1 MKLIIAEKPS
11 VAAAYAAALGA
22 KNKKDGYLEG
32 NGCLVTWC
40 IGHLVSLAEA
50 GAYEERYK
58 KWNYEDLPI
67 LPEVWQHVVS
77 PGKEKQFS
85 IVKSLMER
93 PDVTELVNG
102 CDAGREGELIFRL
115 VYQQAGCKKPFS
127 RLWLSSMEENAIRE
141 GFAHLKP
148 STEYDALYNAALCRE
163 RADWMVGINASRLF
177 SCLYGQPLA
186 VGRVMTPVLAMT
198 VVREAAIAA
207 FTPEKFYT
215 VDLELTSG
223 CTASSRRIPE
233 KSVAENLLKACRKEM
248 VATIQRITRKEKSEN
263 PPPLYD
269 LTTLQRDAN
278 RLLGYSAQQTLDYVQ
293 SLYEKKLT
301 TYPRTDS
308 CYITDDDEE
317 MLEELTEALE
327 RFFDIT
333 PEDVDEAVPRT
344 RRTVN
349 REKVTDH
356 HAILPT
362 RSMLQADLEAL
373 PKGEQNVLKLIIART
388 LMAVSKPFRYLETL
402 LTTECAGEEF
412 TAKGKEV
419 LEEGWKAVERKVL
432 ADILNRKQELTALP
446 NAAENECGI
455 LNAELK
461 EGQTVGL
468 NGETYSLAD
477 ARSLEKALAEKEI
490 KLNTNASLIDP
501 IWKERPAIPEAPMFE
516 MPIELSGKSTE
527 DKLIDINK
535 MLHKAGADCTI
546 LSALDEVA
554 WTFNIRGTD
563 VAYNPVVISYAFVS
577 EKESVLFVNPKKI
590 PAEIAEHLKK
600 EGVTLADYGMLAT
613 FLSRL
618 PERTRVFIDSKRT
631 NVAIYNAL
639 PKSSILIEGTSP
651 ANHLKSIKNETE
663 IKGFRNAVLKDGIAM
678 TKFYFW
684 LEKMLKAGEKVTELS
699 AAAKLTALRSEQPQ
713 YVMDSFASISS
724 YGPHGAVVHYSPTPE
739 TDTEL
744 KTDSLY
750 LLDSGAQ
757 YLDGTT
763 DITRTIALCDEPS
776 EQMKKDF
783 TRALKGTIGIA
794 KCKFPAGIRG
804 CLIDAFARKALW
816 DAGINYLHGT
826 CHGIGHCLNVH
837 EGPQSI
843 RMEENPVILEPG
855 MVMSDEPAIYRP
867 GEYGIRTENMI
878 LIHEDSETE
887 FGKFLG
893 FETLTLCYID
903 TKLVIPSM
911 LSVREHAW
919 LNKYHQM
926 VYDLVSPHLTEEEKA
941 WLKEKTAEI

>member
-1 MKLIIAEKPS
+1 MKTNIPERI
-11 VAAAYAAALGA
+11 AALREAMKQHKIDAYIIPTSDPHMSEYPADCWKYREWISGFTGSA
-22 KNKKDGYLEG
+22 GTVIITADKAGLWTDSRYFLQASTQLEG
-32 NGCLVTWC
+32 TGIELF
-40 IGHLVSLAEA
+40 
-50 GAYEERYK
+50 K
-58 KWNYEDLPI
+58 MM
-67 LPEVWQHVVS
+67 LPE
-77 PGKEKQFS
+77 
-85 IVKSLMER
+85 
-93 PDVTELVNG
+93 
-102 CDAGREGELIFRL
+102 
-115 VYQQAGCKKPFS
+115 
-127 RLWLSSMEENAIRE
+127 
-141 GFAHLKP
+141 
-148 STEYDALYNAALCRE
+148 
-163 RADWMVGINASRLF
+163 
-177 SCLYGQPLA
+177 
-186 VGRVMTPVLAMT
+186 TPT
-198 VVREAAIAA
+198 
-207 FTPEKFYT
+207 
-215 VDLELTSG
+215 
-223 CTASSRRIPE
+223 IPE
-233 KSVAENLLKACRKEM
+233 F
-248 VATIQRITRKEKSEN
+248 
-263 PPPLYD
+263 
-269 LTTLQRDAN
+269 LT
-278 RLLGYSAQQTLDYVQ
+278 
-293 SLYEKKLT
+293 
-301 TYPRTDS
+301 
-308 CYITDDDEE
+308 
-317 MLEELTEALE
+317 
-327 RFFDIT
+327 
-333 PEDVDEAVPRT
+333 
-344 RRTVN
+344 
-349 REKVTDH
+349 H
-356 HAILPT
+356 
-362 RSMLQADLEAL
+362 
-373 PKGEQNVLKLIIART
+373 
-388 LMAVSKPFRYLETL
+388 
-402 LTTECAGEEF
+402 
-412 TAKGKEV
+412 
-419 LEEGWKAVERKVL
+419 
-432 ADILNRKQELTALP
+432 
-446 NAAENECGI
+446 
-455 LNAELK
+455 ELK

-639 PKSSILIEGTSP
+639 PKSSILIEGISP

-855 MVMSDEPAIYRP
+855 MVMSDEPAMYRP
-867 GEYGIRTENMI
+867 GEYGIRTANMI
-878 LIHEDSETE
+878 LIREDSETE

>member
-1 MKLIIAEKPS
+1 MKTNIPERI
-11 VAAAYAAALGA
+11 AALREAMKQHKIDAYIIPTSDPHMSEYPADCWKYREWISGFTGSA
-22 KNKKDGYLEG
+22 GTVIITADKAGLWTDSRYFLQASTQLEG
-32 NGCLVTWC
+32 TGIELFKMT
-40 IGHLVSLAEA
+40 
-50 GAYEERYK
+50 
-58 KWNYEDLPI
+58 
-67 LPEVWQHVVS
+67 LPE
-77 PGKEKQFS
+77 
-85 IVKSLMER
+85 
-93 PDVTELVNG
+93 
-102 CDAGREGELIFRL
+102 
-115 VYQQAGCKKPFS
+115 
-127 RLWLSSMEENAIRE
+127 
-141 GFAHLKP
+141 
-148 STEYDALYNAALCRE
+148 
-163 RADWMVGINASRLF
+163 
-177 SCLYGQPLA
+177 
-186 VGRVMTPVLAMT
+186 TPT
-198 VVREAAIAA
+198 
-207 FTPEKFYT
+207 
-215 VDLELTSG
+215 
-223 CTASSRRIPE
+223 IPE
-233 KSVAENLLKACRKEM
+233 F
-248 VATIQRITRKEKSEN
+248 
-263 PPPLYD
+263 
-269 LTTLQRDAN
+269 LT
-278 RLLGYSAQQTLDYVQ
+278 
-293 SLYEKKLT
+293 
-301 TYPRTDS
+301 
-308 CYITDDDEE
+308 
-317 MLEELTEALE
+317 
-327 RFFDIT
+327 
-333 PEDVDEAVPRT
+333 
-344 RRTVN
+344 
-349 REKVTDH
+349 H
-356 HAILPT
+356 
-362 RSMLQADLEAL
+362 
-373 PKGEQNVLKLIIART
+373 
-388 LMAVSKPFRYLETL
+388 
-402 LTTECAGEEF
+402 
-412 TAKGKEV
+412 
-419 LEEGWKAVERKVL
+419 
-432 ADILNRKQELTALP
+432 
-446 NAAENECGI
+446 
-455 LNAELK
+455 ELK

-639 PKSSILIEGTSP
+639 PKSSILIEGISP
-651 ANHLKSIKNETE
+651 ANHLKSIKNEAE

-713 YVMDSFASISS
+713 YVMDSFACISS

-855 MVMSDEPAIYRP
+855 MVMSDEPAMYRP

-878 LIHEDSETE
+878 LIREDSETE

-926 VYDLVSPHLTEEEKA
+926 VYDLVSPHLNEEEKA

>member
-1 MKLIIAEKPS
+1 MKTNIPERI
-11 VAAAYAAALGA
+11 AALREAMKQHKIDAYIIPTSDPHMSEYPADCWKYREWISGFTGSA
-22 KNKKDGYLEG
+22 GTVIITADKAGLWTDSRYFLQASTQLEG
-32 NGCLVTWC
+32 TGIELF
-40 IGHLVSLAEA
+40 
-50 GAYEERYK
+50 K
-58 KWNYEDLPI
+58 MM
-67 LPEVWQHVVS
+67 LPE
-77 PGKEKQFS
+77 
-85 IVKSLMER
+85 
-93 PDVTELVNG
+93 
-102 CDAGREGELIFRL
+102 
-115 VYQQAGCKKPFS
+115 
-127 RLWLSSMEENAIRE
+127 
-141 GFAHLKP
+141 
-148 STEYDALYNAALCRE
+148 
-163 RADWMVGINASRLF
+163 
-177 SCLYGQPLA
+177 
-186 VGRVMTPVLAMT
+186 TPT
-198 VVREAAIAA
+198 
-207 FTPEKFYT
+207 
-215 VDLELTSG
+215 
-223 CTASSRRIPE
+223 IPE
-233 KSVAENLLKACRKEM
+233 F
-248 VATIQRITRKEKSEN
+248 
-263 PPPLYD
+263 
-269 LTTLQRDAN
+269 LT
-278 RLLGYSAQQTLDYVQ
+278 
-293 SLYEKKLT
+293 
-301 TYPRTDS
+301 
-308 CYITDDDEE
+308 
-317 MLEELTEALE
+317 
-327 RFFDIT
+327 
-333 PEDVDEAVPRT
+333 
-344 RRTVN
+344 
-349 REKVTDH
+349 H
-356 HAILPT
+356 
-362 RSMLQADLEAL
+362 
-373 PKGEQNVLKLIIART
+373 
-388 LMAVSKPFRYLETL
+388 
-402 LTTECAGEEF
+402 
-412 TAKGKEV
+412 
-419 LEEGWKAVERKVL
+419 
-432 ADILNRKQELTALP
+432 
-446 NAAENECGI
+446 
-455 LNAELK
+455 ELK

-477 ARSLEKALAEKEI
+477 ARSLEKVLAEKEI

-639 PKSSILIEGTSP
+639 PKSSILIEGISP

-855 MVMSDEPAIYRP
+855 MVMSDEPAMYRP

-878 LIHEDSETE
+878 LIREDSETE

>member
-1 MKLIIAEKPS
+1 MKTNIPERI
-11 VAAAYAAALGA
+11 AALREAMKQHKIDAYIIPTSDPHMSEYPADCWKYREWISGFTGSA
-22 KNKKDGYLEG
+22 GTVIITADKAGLWTDSRYFLQASTQLEG
-32 NGCLVTWC
+32 TGIELF
-40 IGHLVSLAEA
+40 
-50 GAYEERYK
+50 K
-58 KWNYEDLPI
+58 MM
-67 LPEVWQHVVS
+67 LPE
-77 PGKEKQFS
+77 
-85 IVKSLMER
+85 
-93 PDVTELVNG
+93 
-102 CDAGREGELIFRL
+102 
-115 VYQQAGCKKPFS
+115 
-127 RLWLSSMEENAIRE
+127 
-141 GFAHLKP
+141 
-148 STEYDALYNAALCRE
+148 
-163 RADWMVGINASRLF
+163 
-177 SCLYGQPLA
+177 
-186 VGRVMTPVLAMT
+186 TPT
-198 VVREAAIAA
+198 
-207 FTPEKFYT
+207 
-215 VDLELTSG
+215 
-223 CTASSRRIPE
+223 IPE
-233 KSVAENLLKACRKEM
+233 F
-248 VATIQRITRKEKSEN
+248 
-263 PPPLYD
+263 
-269 LTTLQRDAN
+269 LT
-278 RLLGYSAQQTLDYVQ
+278 
-293 SLYEKKLT
+293 
-301 TYPRTDS
+301 
-308 CYITDDDEE
+308 
-317 MLEELTEALE
+317 
-327 RFFDIT
+327 
-333 PEDVDEAVPRT
+333 
-344 RRTVN
+344 
-349 REKVTDH
+349 H
-356 HAILPT
+356 
-362 RSMLQADLEAL
+362 
-373 PKGEQNVLKLIIART
+373 
-388 LMAVSKPFRYLETL
+388 
-402 LTTECAGEEF
+402 
-412 TAKGKEV
+412 
-419 LEEGWKAVERKVL
+419 
-432 ADILNRKQELTALP
+432 
-446 NAAENECGI
+446 
-455 LNAELK
+455 ELK

-618 PERTRVFIDSKRT
+618 PEQTRVFIDSKRT

-855 MVMSDEPAIYRP
+855 MVMSDEPAMYRP

-878 LIHEDSETE
+878 LIREDSETE

-926 VYDLVSPHLTEEEKA
+926 VYDLVSPHLNEEEKA
-941 WLKEKTAEI
+941 WLKENGRNLINGQLTMDNWFAVVLLKLSIVNY

>member
-1 MKLIIAEKPS
+1 MSRFDFFIPRTYKEKKFNNFANSNVDIKQNAMKTNIPERI
-11 VAAAYAAALGA
+11 AALREAMKQHKIDAYIIPTSDPHMSEYPADCWKYREWISGFTGSA
-22 KNKKDGYLEG
+22 GTVIITADKAGLWTDSRYFLQASTQLEG
-32 NGCLVTWC
+32 TGIELF
-40 IGHLVSLAEA
+40 
-50 GAYEERYK
+50 K
-58 KWNYEDLPI
+58 MM
-67 LPEVWQHVVS
+67 LPE
-77 PGKEKQFS
+77 
-85 IVKSLMER
+85 
-93 PDVTELVNG
+93 
-102 CDAGREGELIFRL
+102 
-115 VYQQAGCKKPFS
+115 
-127 RLWLSSMEENAIRE
+127 
-141 GFAHLKP
+141 
-148 STEYDALYNAALCRE
+148 
-163 RADWMVGINASRLF
+163 
-177 SCLYGQPLA
+177 
-186 VGRVMTPVLAMT
+186 TPT
-198 VVREAAIAA
+198 
-207 FTPEKFYT
+207 
-215 VDLELTSG
+215 
-223 CTASSRRIPE
+223 IPE
-233 KSVAENLLKACRKEM
+233 F
-248 VATIQRITRKEKSEN
+248 
-263 PPPLYD
+263 
-269 LTTLQRDAN
+269 LT
-278 RLLGYSAQQTLDYVQ
+278 
-293 SLYEKKLT
+293 
-301 TYPRTDS
+301 
-308 CYITDDDEE
+308 
-317 MLEELTEALE
+317 
-327 RFFDIT
+327 
-333 PEDVDEAVPRT
+333 
-344 RRTVN
+344 
-349 REKVTDH
+349 H
-356 HAILPT
+356 
-362 RSMLQADLEAL
+362 
-373 PKGEQNVLKLIIART
+373 
-388 LMAVSKPFRYLETL
+388 
-402 LTTECAGEEF
+402 
-412 TAKGKEV
+412 
-419 LEEGWKAVERKVL
+419 
-432 ADILNRKQELTALP
+432 
-446 NAAENECGI
+446 
-455 LNAELK
+455 ELK

-563 VAYNPVVISYAFVS
+563 IAYNPVVISYAFVS

-639 PKSSILIEGTSP
+639 PKSSILIEGISP

-855 MVMSDEPAIYRP
+855 MVMSDEPAMYRP

-878 LIHEDSETE
+878 LIREDSETE

>member
-1 MKLIIAEKPS
+1 MKTNIPERI
-11 VAAAYAAALGA
+11 AALREAMKQHKIDAYIIPTSDPHMSEYPADCWKYREWISGFTGSA
-22 KNKKDGYLEG
+22 GTVIITADKAGLWTDSRYFLQASTQLEG
-32 NGCLVTWC
+32 TGIELF
-40 IGHLVSLAEA
+40 
-50 GAYEERYK
+50 K
-58 KWNYEDLPI
+58 MM
-67 LPEVWQHVVS
+67 LPE
-77 PGKEKQFS
+77 
-85 IVKSLMER
+85 
-93 PDVTELVNG
+93 
-102 CDAGREGELIFRL
+102 
-115 VYQQAGCKKPFS
+115 
-127 RLWLSSMEENAIRE
+127 
-141 GFAHLKP
+141 
-148 STEYDALYNAALCRE
+148 
-163 RADWMVGINASRLF
+163 
-177 SCLYGQPLA
+177 
-186 VGRVMTPVLAMT
+186 TPT
-198 VVREAAIAA
+198 
-207 FTPEKFYT
+207 
-215 VDLELTSG
+215 
-223 CTASSRRIPE
+223 IPE
-233 KSVAENLLKACRKEM
+233 F
-248 VATIQRITRKEKSEN
+248 
-263 PPPLYD
+263 
-269 LTTLQRDAN
+269 LT
-278 RLLGYSAQQTLDYVQ
+278 
-293 SLYEKKLT
+293 
-301 TYPRTDS
+301 
-308 CYITDDDEE
+308 
-317 MLEELTEALE
+317 
-327 RFFDIT
+327 
-333 PEDVDEAVPRT
+333 
-344 RRTVN
+344 
-349 REKVTDH
+349 H
-356 HAILPT
+356 
-362 RSMLQADLEAL
+362 
-373 PKGEQNVLKLIIART
+373 
-388 LMAVSKPFRYLETL
+388 
-402 LTTECAGEEF
+402 
-412 TAKGKEV
+412 
-419 LEEGWKAVERKVL
+419 
-432 ADILNRKQELTALP
+432 
-446 NAAENECGI
+446 
-455 LNAELK
+455 ELK

-618 PERTRVFIDSKRT
+618 PEQTRVFIDSKRT

-855 MVMSDEPAIYRP
+855 MVMSDEPAMYRP

-878 LIHEDSETE
+878 LIREDSETE

-903 TKLVIPSM
+903 TNLVIPSM

>member
-1 MKLIIAEKPS
+1 MKQHKIDAYIIPTSDPHMSEYPADCWKYREWISGFTGSAGTVIITADKAGLWTDS
-11 VAAAYAAALGA
+11 RYFLQASTQ
-22 KNKKDGYLEG
+22 LEG
-32 NGCLVTWC
+32 TGIELF
-40 IGHLVSLAEA
+40 
-50 GAYEERYK
+50 K
-58 KWNYEDLPI
+58 MM
-67 LPEVWQHVVS
+67 LPE
-77 PGKEKQFS
+77 
-85 IVKSLMER
+85 
-93 PDVTELVNG
+93 
-102 CDAGREGELIFRL
+102 
-115 VYQQAGCKKPFS
+115 
-127 RLWLSSMEENAIRE
+127 
-141 GFAHLKP
+141 
-148 STEYDALYNAALCRE
+148 
-163 RADWMVGINASRLF
+163 
-177 SCLYGQPLA
+177 
-186 VGRVMTPVLAMT
+186 TPT
-198 VVREAAIAA
+198 
-207 FTPEKFYT
+207 
-215 VDLELTSG
+215 
-223 CTASSRRIPE
+223 IPE
-233 KSVAENLLKACRKEM
+233 F
-248 VATIQRITRKEKSEN
+248 
-263 PPPLYD
+263 
-269 LTTLQRDAN
+269 LT
-278 RLLGYSAQQTLDYVQ
+278 
-293 SLYEKKLT
+293 
-301 TYPRTDS
+301 
-308 CYITDDDEE
+308 
-317 MLEELTEALE
+317 
-327 RFFDIT
+327 
-333 PEDVDEAVPRT
+333 
-344 RRTVN
+344 
-349 REKVTDH
+349 H
-356 HAILPT
+356 
-362 RSMLQADLEAL
+362 
-373 PKGEQNVLKLIIART
+373 
-388 LMAVSKPFRYLETL
+388 
-402 LTTECAGEEF
+402 
-412 TAKGKEV
+412 
-419 LEEGWKAVERKVL
+419 
-432 ADILNRKQELTALP
+432 
-446 NAAENECGI
+446 
-455 LNAELK
+455 ELK

-527 DKLIDINK
+527 DKLLDINK

-639 PKSSILIEGTSP
+639 PKSSILIEGISP

-855 MVMSDEPAIYRP
+855 MVMSDEPAMYRP

-878 LIHEDSETE
+878 LIREDSETE

-926 VYDLVSPHLTEEEKA
+926 VYDLVSPHLNEEEKA

>member
-1 MKLIIAEKPS
+1 MKTNIPERI
-11 VAAAYAAALGA
+11 AALREAMKQHKIDAYIIPTSDPHMSEYPADCWKYREWISGFTGSA
-22 KNKKDGYLEG
+22 GTVIITADKAGLWTDSRYFLQASTQLEG
-32 NGCLVTWC
+32 TGIELF
-40 IGHLVSLAEA
+40 
-50 GAYEERYK
+50 K
-58 KWNYEDLPI
+58 MM
-67 LPEVWQHVVS
+67 LPE
-77 PGKEKQFS
+77 
-85 IVKSLMER
+85 
-93 PDVTELVNG
+93 
-102 CDAGREGELIFRL
+102 
-115 VYQQAGCKKPFS
+115 
-127 RLWLSSMEENAIRE
+127 
-141 GFAHLKP
+141 
-148 STEYDALYNAALCRE
+148 
-163 RADWMVGINASRLF
+163 
-177 SCLYGQPLA
+177 
-186 VGRVMTPVLAMT
+186 TPT
-198 VVREAAIAA
+198 
-207 FTPEKFYT
+207 
-215 VDLELTSG
+215 
-223 CTASSRRIPE
+223 IPE
-233 KSVAENLLKACRKEM
+233 F
-248 VATIQRITRKEKSEN
+248 
-263 PPPLYD
+263 
-269 LTTLQRDAN
+269 LT
-278 RLLGYSAQQTLDYVQ
+278 
-293 SLYEKKLT
+293 
-301 TYPRTDS
+301 
-308 CYITDDDEE
+308 
-317 MLEELTEALE
+317 
-327 RFFDIT
+327 
-333 PEDVDEAVPRT
+333 
-344 RRTVN
+344 
-349 REKVTDH
+349 H
-356 HAILPT
+356 
-362 RSMLQADLEAL
+362 
-373 PKGEQNVLKLIIART
+373 
-388 LMAVSKPFRYLETL
+388 
-402 LTTECAGEEF
+402 
-412 TAKGKEV
+412 
-419 LEEGWKAVERKVL
+419 
-432 ADILNRKQELTALP
+432 
-446 NAAENECGI
+446 
-455 LNAELK
+455 ELK

-468 NGETYSLAD
+468 NGEIYSLAD

-527 DKLIDINK
+527 DKLLDINK

-639 PKSSILIEGTSP
+639 PKSSILIEGISP

-684 LEKMLKAGEKVTELS
+684 LEKMHNAGEKVTELS

-855 MVMSDEPAIYRP
+855 MVMSDEPAMYRP
-867 GEYGIRTENMI
+867 CEYGIRTENMI
-878 LIHEDSETE
+878 LIREDSETE

-926 VYDLVSPHLTEEEKA
+926 VYDLVSPHLNEEEKA

>member
-1 MKLIIAEKPS
+1 MKTNIPERI
-11 VAAAYAAALGA
+11 AALREAMKQHKIDAYIIPTSDPHMSEYPADCWKYREWISGFTGSA
-22 KNKKDGYLEG
+22 GTVIITADKAGLWTDSRYFLQASTQLEG
-32 NGCLVTWC
+32 TGIELF
-40 IGHLVSLAEA
+40 
-50 GAYEERYK
+50 K
-58 KWNYEDLPI
+58 MM
-67 LPEVWQHVVS
+67 LPE
-77 PGKEKQFS
+77 
-85 IVKSLMER
+85 
-93 PDVTELVNG
+93 
-102 CDAGREGELIFRL
+102 
-115 VYQQAGCKKPFS
+115 
-127 RLWLSSMEENAIRE
+127 
-141 GFAHLKP
+141 
-148 STEYDALYNAALCRE
+148 
-163 RADWMVGINASRLF
+163 
-177 SCLYGQPLA
+177 
-186 VGRVMTPVLAMT
+186 TPT
-198 VVREAAIAA
+198 IPA
-207 FTPEKFYT
+207 F
-215 VDLELTSG
+215 LT
-223 CTASSRRIPE
+223 
-233 KSVAENLLKACRKEM
+233 
-248 VATIQRITRKEKSEN
+248 
-263 PPPLYD
+263 
-269 LTTLQRDAN
+269 
-278 RLLGYSAQQTLDYVQ
+278 
-293 SLYEKKLT
+293 
-301 TYPRTDS
+301 
-308 CYITDDDEE
+308 
-317 MLEELTEALE
+317 
-327 RFFDIT
+327 
-333 PEDVDEAVPRT
+333 
-344 RRTVN
+344 
-349 REKVTDH
+349 H
-356 HAILPT
+356 
-362 RSMLQADLEAL
+362 
-373 PKGEQNVLKLIIART
+373 
-388 LMAVSKPFRYLETL
+388 
-402 LTTECAGEEF
+402 
-412 TAKGKEV
+412 
-419 LEEGWKAVERKVL
+419 
-432 ADILNRKQELTALP
+432 
-446 NAAENECGI
+446 
-455 LNAELK
+455 ELK

-516 MPIELSGKSTE
+516 MPVELSGKSTE

-618 PERTRVFIDSKRT
+618 PEQTRVFIDSKRT

-855 MVMSDEPAIYRP
+855 MVMSDEPAMYRP

-878 LIHEDSETE
+878 LIREDSETE

-926 VYDLVSPHLTEEEKA
+926 VYDLVSPHLNEEEKA

>member
-1 MKLIIAEKPS
+1 MKTNIPERI
-11 VAAAYAAALGA
+11 AALREAMKQHKIDAYISPTSDPHMSEYPADCWKYREWISGFTGSA
-22 KNKKDGYLEG
+22 GTVIITADKAGLWTDSRYFLQASTQLEG
-32 NGCLVTWC
+32 TGIELF
-40 IGHLVSLAEA
+40 
-50 GAYEERYK
+50 K
-58 KWNYEDLPI
+58 MM
-67 LPEVWQHVVS
+67 LPE
-77 PGKEKQFS
+77 
-85 IVKSLMER
+85 
-93 PDVTELVNG
+93 
-102 CDAGREGELIFRL
+102 
-115 VYQQAGCKKPFS
+115 
-127 RLWLSSMEENAIRE
+127 
-141 GFAHLKP
+141 
-148 STEYDALYNAALCRE
+148 
-163 RADWMVGINASRLF
+163 
-177 SCLYGQPLA
+177 
-186 VGRVMTPVLAMT
+186 TPT
-198 VVREAAIAA
+198 
-207 FTPEKFYT
+207 
-215 VDLELTSG
+215 
-223 CTASSRRIPE
+223 IPE
-233 KSVAENLLKACRKEM
+233 F
-248 VATIQRITRKEKSEN
+248 
-263 PPPLYD
+263 
-269 LTTLQRDAN
+269 LT
-278 RLLGYSAQQTLDYVQ
+278 
-293 SLYEKKLT
+293 
-301 TYPRTDS
+301 
-308 CYITDDDEE
+308 
-317 MLEELTEALE
+317 
-327 RFFDIT
+327 
-333 PEDVDEAVPRT
+333 
-344 RRTVN
+344 
-349 REKVTDH
+349 H
-356 HAILPT
+356 
-362 RSMLQADLEAL
+362 
-373 PKGEQNVLKLIIART
+373 
-388 LMAVSKPFRYLETL
+388 
-402 LTTECAGEEF
+402 
-412 TAKGKEV
+412 
-419 LEEGWKAVERKVL
+419 
-432 ADILNRKQELTALP
+432 
-446 NAAENECGI
+446 
-455 LNAELK
+455 ELK

-468 NGETYSLAD
+468 NGEIYSLAD

-527 DKLIDINK
+527 DKLLDINK

-639 PKSSILIEGTSP
+639 PKSSILIEGISP

-855 MVMSDEPAIYRP
+855 MVMSDEPAMYRP

-878 LIHEDSETE
+878 LIREDSETE

>member
-1 MKLIIAEKPS
+1 MKTNIPERI
-11 VAAAYAAALGA
+11 AALREAMKQHKIDAYIIPTSDPHMSEYPADCWKYREWISGFTGSA
-22 KNKKDGYLEG
+22 GTVIITADKAGLWTDSRYFLQASTQLEG
-32 NGCLVTWC
+32 TGIELF
-40 IGHLVSLAEA
+40 
-50 GAYEERYK
+50 K
-58 KWNYEDLPI
+58 MM
-67 LPEVWQHVVS
+67 LPE
-77 PGKEKQFS
+77 
-85 IVKSLMER
+85 
-93 PDVTELVNG
+93 
-102 CDAGREGELIFRL
+102 
-115 VYQQAGCKKPFS
+115 
-127 RLWLSSMEENAIRE
+127 
-141 GFAHLKP
+141 
-148 STEYDALYNAALCRE
+148 
-163 RADWMVGINASRLF
+163 
-177 SCLYGQPLA
+177 
-186 VGRVMTPVLAMT
+186 TPT
-198 VVREAAIAA
+198 
-207 FTPEKFYT
+207 
-215 VDLELTSG
+215 
-223 CTASSRRIPE
+223 IPE
-233 KSVAENLLKACRKEM
+233 F
-248 VATIQRITRKEKSEN
+248 
-263 PPPLYD
+263 
-269 LTTLQRDAN
+269 LT
-278 RLLGYSAQQTLDYVQ
+278 
-293 SLYEKKLT
+293 
-301 TYPRTDS
+301 
-308 CYITDDDEE
+308 
-317 MLEELTEALE
+317 
-327 RFFDIT
+327 
-333 PEDVDEAVPRT
+333 
-344 RRTVN
+344 
-349 REKVTDH
+349 H
-356 HAILPT
+356 
-362 RSMLQADLEAL
+362 
-373 PKGEQNVLKLIIART
+373 
-388 LMAVSKPFRYLETL
+388 
-402 LTTECAGEEF
+402 
-412 TAKGKEV
+412 
-419 LEEGWKAVERKVL
+419 
-432 ADILNRKQELTALP
+432 
-446 NAAENECGI
+446 
-455 LNAELK
+455 ELK

-516 MPIELSGKSTE
+516 MPVELSGKSTE

-639 PKSSILIEGTSP
+639 PKSSILIEGISP
-651 ANHLKSIKNETE
+651 ANHLKSIKNEAE

-713 YVMDSFASISS
+713 YIMDSFASISS

-855 MVMSDEPAIYRP
+855 MVMSDEPAMYRP

-878 LIHEDSETE
+878 LIREDSETE

-926 VYDLVSPHLTEEEKA
+926 VYDLVSPHLNEEEKA

>member
-1 MKLIIAEKPS
+1 MKTNIPERI
-11 VAAAYAAALGA
+11 AALREAMKQHKIDAYIIPTSDPHMSEYPADCWKYREWISGFTGSA
-22 KNKKDGYLEG
+22 GTVIITADKAGLWTDSRYFLQASTQLEG
-32 NGCLVTWC
+32 TGIELF
-40 IGHLVSLAEA
+40 
-50 GAYEERYK
+50 K
-58 KWNYEDLPI
+58 MM
-67 LPEVWQHVVS
+67 LPE
-77 PGKEKQFS
+77 
-85 IVKSLMER
+85 
-93 PDVTELVNG
+93 
-102 CDAGREGELIFRL
+102 
-115 VYQQAGCKKPFS
+115 
-127 RLWLSSMEENAIRE
+127 
-141 GFAHLKP
+141 
-148 STEYDALYNAALCRE
+148 
-163 RADWMVGINASRLF
+163 
-177 SCLYGQPLA
+177 
-186 VGRVMTPVLAMT
+186 TPT
-198 VVREAAIAA
+198 IPA
-207 FTPEKFYT
+207 F
-215 VDLELTSG
+215 LT
-223 CTASSRRIPE
+223 
-233 KSVAENLLKACRKEM
+233 
-248 VATIQRITRKEKSEN
+248 
-263 PPPLYD
+263 
-269 LTTLQRDAN
+269 
-278 RLLGYSAQQTLDYVQ
+278 
-293 SLYEKKLT
+293 
-301 TYPRTDS
+301 
-308 CYITDDDEE
+308 
-317 MLEELTEALE
+317 
-327 RFFDIT
+327 
-333 PEDVDEAVPRT
+333 
-344 RRTVN
+344 
-349 REKVTDH
+349 H
-356 HAILPT
+356 
-362 RSMLQADLEAL
+362 
-373 PKGEQNVLKLIIART
+373 
-388 LMAVSKPFRYLETL
+388 
-402 LTTECAGEEF
+402 
-412 TAKGKEV
+412 
-419 LEEGWKAVERKVL
+419 
-432 ADILNRKQELTALP
+432 
-446 NAAENECGI
+446 
-455 LNAELK
+455 ELK

-516 MPIELSGKSTE
+516 MPVELSGKSTE

-639 PKSSILIEGTSP
+639 PKSSILIEGISP
-651 ANHLKSIKNETE
+651 ANHLKSIKNVAE

-855 MVMSDEPAIYRP
+855 MVMSDEPAMYRP

-878 LIHEDSETE
+878 LIREDSETE

-926 VYDLVSPHLTEEEKA
+926 VYDLVSPHLNEEEKA

>member
-1 MKLIIAEKPS
+1 MKTNIPERI
-11 VAAAYAAALGA
+11 AALREAMKQHKIDAYIIPTSDPHMSEYPADCWKYREWISGFTGSA
-22 KNKKDGYLEG
+22 GTVIITADKAGLWTDPRYFLQASTQLEG
-32 NGCLVTWC
+32 TGIELF
-40 IGHLVSLAEA
+40 
-50 GAYEERYK
+50 K
-58 KWNYEDLPI
+58 MM
-67 LPEVWQHVVS
+67 LPE
-77 PGKEKQFS
+77 
-85 IVKSLMER
+85 
-93 PDVTELVNG
+93 
-102 CDAGREGELIFRL
+102 
-115 VYQQAGCKKPFS
+115 
-127 RLWLSSMEENAIRE
+127 
-141 GFAHLKP
+141 
-148 STEYDALYNAALCRE
+148 
-163 RADWMVGINASRLF
+163 
-177 SCLYGQPLA
+177 
-186 VGRVMTPVLAMT
+186 TPT
-198 VVREAAIAA
+198 
-207 FTPEKFYT
+207 
-215 VDLELTSG
+215 
-223 CTASSRRIPE
+223 IPE
-233 KSVAENLLKACRKEM
+233 F
-248 VATIQRITRKEKSEN
+248 
-263 PPPLYD
+263 
-269 LTTLQRDAN
+269 LT
-278 RLLGYSAQQTLDYVQ
+278 
-293 SLYEKKLT
+293 
-301 TYPRTDS
+301 
-308 CYITDDDEE
+308 
-317 MLEELTEALE
+317 
-327 RFFDIT
+327 
-333 PEDVDEAVPRT
+333 
-344 RRTVN
+344 
-349 REKVTDH
+349 H
-356 HAILPT
+356 
-362 RSMLQADLEAL
+362 
-373 PKGEQNVLKLIIART
+373 
-388 LMAVSKPFRYLETL
+388 
-402 LTTECAGEEF
+402 
-412 TAKGKEV
+412 
-419 LEEGWKAVERKVL
+419 
-432 ADILNRKQELTALP
+432 
-446 NAAENECGI
+446 
-455 LNAELK
+455 ELK

-468 NGETYSLAD
+468 NGEIYSLAD

-527 DKLIDINK
+527 DKLLDINK

-577 EKESVLFVNPKKI
+577 EKESVLFMNPKKI

-855 MVMSDEPAIYRP
+855 MVMSDEPAMYRP

-878 LIHEDSETE
+878 LIREDSETE

>member
-1 MKLIIAEKPS
+1 MKTNIPERI
-11 VAAAYAAALGA
+11 AALREAMKQHKIDAYIIPTSDPHMSEYPADCWKYREWISGFTGSA
-22 KNKKDGYLEG
+22 GTVIITADKAGLWTDSRYFLQASTQLEG
-32 NGCLVTWC
+32 TGIELF
-40 IGHLVSLAEA
+40 
-50 GAYEERYK
+50 K
-58 KWNYEDLPI
+58 MM
-67 LPEVWQHVVS
+67 LPE
-77 PGKEKQFS
+77 
-85 IVKSLMER
+85 
-93 PDVTELVNG
+93 
-102 CDAGREGELIFRL
+102 
-115 VYQQAGCKKPFS
+115 
-127 RLWLSSMEENAIRE
+127 
-141 GFAHLKP
+141 
-148 STEYDALYNAALCRE
+148 
-163 RADWMVGINASRLF
+163 
-177 SCLYGQPLA
+177 
-186 VGRVMTPVLAMT
+186 TPT
-198 VVREAAIAA
+198 IPA
-207 FTPEKFYT
+207 F
-215 VDLELTSG
+215 LT
-223 CTASSRRIPE
+223 
-233 KSVAENLLKACRKEM
+233 
-248 VATIQRITRKEKSEN
+248 
-263 PPPLYD
+263 
-269 LTTLQRDAN
+269 
-278 RLLGYSAQQTLDYVQ
+278 
-293 SLYEKKLT
+293 
-301 TYPRTDS
+301 
-308 CYITDDDEE
+308 
-317 MLEELTEALE
+317 
-327 RFFDIT
+327 
-333 PEDVDEAVPRT
+333 
-344 RRTVN
+344 
-349 REKVTDH
+349 H
-356 HAILPT
+356 
-362 RSMLQADLEAL
+362 
-373 PKGEQNVLKLIIART
+373 
-388 LMAVSKPFRYLETL
+388 
-402 LTTECAGEEF
+402 
-412 TAKGKEV
+412 
-419 LEEGWKAVERKVL
+419 
-432 ADILNRKQELTALP
+432 
-446 NAAENECGI
+446 
-455 LNAELK
+455 ELK

-639 PKSSILIEGTSP
+639 PKSSILIEGISP
-651 ANHLKSIKNETE
+651 ANHLKSIKNEAE

-855 MVMSDEPAIYRP
+855 MVMSDEPAMYRP

-878 LIHEDSETE
+878 LIREDSETE

>member
-1 MKLIIAEKPS
+1 MKTNIPERI
-11 VAAAYAAALGA
+11 AALREAMKQHKIGA
-22 KNKKDGYLEG
+22 YIIPTSDPHMSEYPADCWKYREWISGFTGSAGTVIITADKAGLWTDSRYFLQASTQLEG
-32 NGCLVTWC
+32 TGIELF
-40 IGHLVSLAEA
+40 
-50 GAYEERYK
+50 K
-58 KWNYEDLPI
+58 MM
-67 LPEVWQHVVS
+67 LPE
-77 PGKEKQFS
+77 
-85 IVKSLMER
+85 
-93 PDVTELVNG
+93 
-102 CDAGREGELIFRL
+102 
-115 VYQQAGCKKPFS
+115 
-127 RLWLSSMEENAIRE
+127 
-141 GFAHLKP
+141 
-148 STEYDALYNAALCRE
+148 
-163 RADWMVGINASRLF
+163 
-177 SCLYGQPLA
+177 
-186 VGRVMTPVLAMT
+186 TPT
-198 VVREAAIAA
+198 
-207 FTPEKFYT
+207 
-215 VDLELTSG
+215 
-223 CTASSRRIPE
+223 IPE
-233 KSVAENLLKACRKEM
+233 F
-248 VATIQRITRKEKSEN
+248 
-263 PPPLYD
+263 
-269 LTTLQRDAN
+269 LT
-278 RLLGYSAQQTLDYVQ
+278 
-293 SLYEKKLT
+293 
-301 TYPRTDS
+301 
-308 CYITDDDEE
+308 
-317 MLEELTEALE
+317 
-327 RFFDIT
+327 
-333 PEDVDEAVPRT
+333 
-344 RRTVN
+344 
-349 REKVTDH
+349 H
-356 HAILPT
+356 
-362 RSMLQADLEAL
+362 
-373 PKGEQNVLKLIIART
+373 
-388 LMAVSKPFRYLETL
+388 
-402 LTTECAGEEF
+402 
-412 TAKGKEV
+412 
-419 LEEGWKAVERKVL
+419 
-432 ADILNRKQELTALP
+432 
-446 NAAENECGI
+446 
-455 LNAELK
+455 ELK
-461 EGQTVGL
+461 DGQTVGL

-527 DKLIDINK
+527 DKLLDINK

-639 PKSSILIEGTSP
+639 PKSSILIEGISP
-651 ANHLKSIKNETE
+651 ANHLKSIKNEAE

-855 MVMSDEPAIYRP
+855 MVMSDEPAMYRP

-878 LIHEDSETE
+878 LIREDSETE

-926 VYDLVSPHLTEEEKA
+926 VYDLVSPHLNEEEKA

>member
-1 MKLIIAEKPS
+1 MKTNIPERI
-11 VAAAYAAALGA
+11 AALREAMKQHKIDAYIIPTSDPHMSEYPADCWKYREWISGFTGSA
-22 KNKKDGYLEG
+22 GTVIITADKAGLWTDSRYFLQASTQLEG
-32 NGCLVTWC
+32 TGIELF
-40 IGHLVSLAEA
+40 
-50 GAYEERYK
+50 K
-58 KWNYEDLPI
+58 MM
-67 LPEVWQHVVS
+67 LPE
-77 PGKEKQFS
+77 
-85 IVKSLMER
+85 
-93 PDVTELVNG
+93 
-102 CDAGREGELIFRL
+102 
-115 VYQQAGCKKPFS
+115 
-127 RLWLSSMEENAIRE
+127 
-141 GFAHLKP
+141 
-148 STEYDALYNAALCRE
+148 
-163 RADWMVGINASRLF
+163 
-177 SCLYGQPLA
+177 
-186 VGRVMTPVLAMT
+186 TPT
-198 VVREAAIAA
+198 
-207 FTPEKFYT
+207 
-215 VDLELTSG
+215 
-223 CTASSRRIPE
+223 IPE
-233 KSVAENLLKACRKEM
+233 F
-248 VATIQRITRKEKSEN
+248 
-263 PPPLYD
+263 
-269 LTTLQRDAN
+269 LT
-278 RLLGYSAQQTLDYVQ
+278 
-293 SLYEKKLT
+293 
-301 TYPRTDS
+301 
-308 CYITDDDEE
+308 
-317 MLEELTEALE
+317 
-327 RFFDIT
+327 
-333 PEDVDEAVPRT
+333 
-344 RRTVN
+344 
-349 REKVTDH
+349 H
-356 HAILPT
+356 
-362 RSMLQADLEAL
+362 
-373 PKGEQNVLKLIIART
+373 
-388 LMAVSKPFRYLETL
+388 
-402 LTTECAGEEF
+402 
-412 TAKGKEV
+412 
-419 LEEGWKAVERKVL
+419 
-432 ADILNRKQELTALP
+432 
-446 NAAENECGI
+446 
-455 LNAELK
+455 ELK

-855 MVMSDEPAIYRP
+855 MVMSDEPAMYRP

-878 LIHEDSETE
+878 LIRKDSETE

>member
-1 MKLIIAEKPS
+1 MKTNIPERI
-11 VAAAYAAALGA
+11 AALREAMKQHKIDAYIIPTSDPHMSEYPADCWKYREWISGFTGSA
-22 KNKKDGYLEG
+22 GTVIITADKAGLWTDSRYFLQASTQLEG
-32 NGCLVTWC
+32 TGIELF
-40 IGHLVSLAEA
+40 
-50 GAYEERYK
+50 K
-58 KWNYEDLPI
+58 MM
-67 LPEVWQHVVS
+67 LPE
-77 PGKEKQFS
+77 
-85 IVKSLMER
+85 
-93 PDVTELVNG
+93 
-102 CDAGREGELIFRL
+102 
-115 VYQQAGCKKPFS
+115 
-127 RLWLSSMEENAIRE
+127 
-141 GFAHLKP
+141 
-148 STEYDALYNAALCRE
+148 
-163 RADWMVGINASRLF
+163 
-177 SCLYGQPLA
+177 
-186 VGRVMTPVLAMT
+186 TPT
-198 VVREAAIAA
+198 
-207 FTPEKFYT
+207 
-215 VDLELTSG
+215 
-223 CTASSRRIPE
+223 IPE
-233 KSVAENLLKACRKEM
+233 F
-248 VATIQRITRKEKSEN
+248 
-263 PPPLYD
+263 
-269 LTTLQRDAN
+269 LT
-278 RLLGYSAQQTLDYVQ
+278 
-293 SLYEKKLT
+293 
-301 TYPRTDS
+301 
-308 CYITDDDEE
+308 
-317 MLEELTEALE
+317 
-327 RFFDIT
+327 
-333 PEDVDEAVPRT
+333 
-344 RRTVN
+344 
-349 REKVTDH
+349 H
-356 HAILPT
+356 
-362 RSMLQADLEAL
+362 
-373 PKGEQNVLKLIIART
+373 
-388 LMAVSKPFRYLETL
+388 
-402 LTTECAGEEF
+402 
-412 TAKGKEV
+412 
-419 LEEGWKAVERKVL
+419 
-432 ADILNRKQELTALP
+432 
-446 NAAENECGI
+446 
-455 LNAELK
+455 ELK
-461 EGQTVGL
+461 ERQTVGL

-527 DKLIDINK
+527 DKLLDINK

-639 PKSSILIEGTSP
+639 PKSSILIEGISP
-651 ANHLKSIKNETE
+651 ANHLKSIKNEAE

-855 MVMSDEPAIYRP
+855 MVMSDEPAMYRP

-878 LIHEDSETE
+878 LIREDSETE

-926 VYDLVSPHLTEEEKA
+926 VYDLVSPHLNEEEKA

>member
-1 MKLIIAEKPS
+1 MKTNIPERI
-11 VAAAYAAALGA
+11 AALREAMKQHKIDAYIIPTSDPHMSEYPADCWKYREWISGFTGSA
-22 KNKKDGYLEG
+22 GTVIITADKAGLWTDSRYFLQASTQLEG
-32 NGCLVTWC
+32 TGIELF
-40 IGHLVSLAEA
+40 
-50 GAYEERYK
+50 K
-58 KWNYEDLPI
+58 MM
-67 LPEVWQHVVS
+67 LPE
-77 PGKEKQFS
+77 
-85 IVKSLMER
+85 
-93 PDVTELVNG
+93 
-102 CDAGREGELIFRL
+102 
-115 VYQQAGCKKPFS
+115 
-127 RLWLSSMEENAIRE
+127 
-141 GFAHLKP
+141 
-148 STEYDALYNAALCRE
+148 
-163 RADWMVGINASRLF
+163 
-177 SCLYGQPLA
+177 
-186 VGRVMTPVLAMT
+186 TPT
-198 VVREAAIAA
+198 
-207 FTPEKFYT
+207 
-215 VDLELTSG
+215 
-223 CTASSRRIPE
+223 IPE
-233 KSVAENLLKACRKEM
+233 F
-248 VATIQRITRKEKSEN
+248 
-263 PPPLYD
+263 
-269 LTTLQRDAN
+269 LT
-278 RLLGYSAQQTLDYVQ
+278 
-293 SLYEKKLT
+293 
-301 TYPRTDS
+301 
-308 CYITDDDEE
+308 
-317 MLEELTEALE
+317 
-327 RFFDIT
+327 
-333 PEDVDEAVPRT
+333 
-344 RRTVN
+344 
-349 REKVTDH
+349 H
-356 HAILPT
+356 
-362 RSMLQADLEAL
+362 
-373 PKGEQNVLKLIIART
+373 
-388 LMAVSKPFRYLETL
+388 
-402 LTTECAGEEF
+402 
-412 TAKGKEV
+412 
-419 LEEGWKAVERKVL
+419 
-432 ADILNRKQELTALP
+432 
-446 NAAENECGI
+446 
-455 LNAELK
+455 ELK

-516 MPIELSGKSTE
+516 MPVELSGKSTE

-878 LIHEDSETE
+878 LIREDSETE

-919 LNKYHQM
+919 LN
-926 VYDLVSPHLTEEEKA
+926 
-941 WLKEKTAEI
+941 